1 MNNKQVMLTAMEA
14 QLLVK
19 ENELTTY
26 TNDVFNPKVQEL
38 NDSILEWFHQNIR
51 LSILKAE
58 IGNESL
64 TLHTQKDRWAN
75 RLDFSVRS
83 YWKNENA
90 PEFQFNWGSGN
101 THSDAAEIEYG
112 IIIGRVCENYKTIED
127 LVINNWTVKYRALNK
142 DMREVESP
150 IQELRRSII
159 ELRGEIVEDQKRS
172 FMKPGFSLKL
182 KSYKSIEWVN
192 STDDSTNDRELQDK
206 PGEIRLQVGRG
217 KYDTTF
223 VREFTVNKKVGYKYD
238 VSVVDY
244 HNRNVSYQLTELQF
258 VNFIDEVVKWENSGA
273 QDRTDRAVQRFNEI
287 METIAKEK
295 ERASKISNVNI
306 KLPNLS

>member
-64 TLHTQKDRWAN
+64 ILHTQKDRWAN
-75 RLDFSVRS
+75 RLEFSIRN
-83 YWKNENA
+83 YWRNEKA

-101 THSDAAEIEYG
+101 TYSDAAEIEYG
-112 IIIGRVCENYKTIED
+112 IIIGRICENYKTIED
-127 LVINNWTVKYRALNK
+127 LVINNWTVKYQALNK

-150 IQELRRSII
+150 SQELRRSII
-159 ELRGEIVEDQKRS
+159 SLRGEIVEDQKES

-182 KSYKSIEWVN
+182 KSYKSIEWVDADSN
-192 STDDSTNDRELQDK
+192 SNDRKLQDK

-244 HNRNVSYQLTELQF
+244 HNRNVSYQLTKLQF
-258 VNFIDEVVKWENSGA
+258 ETFIDKVVKWQNTDA
-273 QDRTDRAVQRFNEI
+273 QDMTDRAVQRFNEI
-287 METIAKEK
+287 MESIAKEK
-295 ERASKISNVNI
+295 ELAEKRVTSITLP
-306 KLPNLS
+306 KLS